1 MSDLGEVPGTRT
13 PYMLSVT
20 HRQVVHLEI
29 NAMRYDTSV
38 NNNHA
43 TRNMTSPRSARNL
56 IVSAGAKGDILL
68 PSDRLNGER

>member
-1 MSDLGEVPGTRT
+1 
-13 PYMLSVT
+13 MLSVT

-43 TRNMTSPRSARNL
+43 TRNMTSPGSPRSAGNL

-68 PSDRLNGER
+68 PSDRSNGGR